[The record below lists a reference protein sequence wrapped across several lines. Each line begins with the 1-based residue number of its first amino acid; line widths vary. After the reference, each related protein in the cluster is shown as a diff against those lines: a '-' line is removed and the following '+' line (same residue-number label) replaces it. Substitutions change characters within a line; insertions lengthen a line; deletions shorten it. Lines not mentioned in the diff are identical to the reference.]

1 MQAPANKV
9 DATNGVRA
17 KISAMKKLAAS
28 RKFGETRRALH
39 RVRRRRPSD
48 IMLSILRKQSQQ
60 LEKELLEVRQQLN
73 KQKDEHEA
81 AIAEKD
87 AAIAALLAEKEEQ
100 QLAPNFCRAC
110 ARSTTAVEEEWQ
122 QVEAPPEP
130 QISTDELCGAL
141 DELKKKLR
149 STESKLTME
158 ELERSLAELR
168 VVTESSRVRRELTR
182 TIEGQRTAA
191 KAAADKAAKELE
203 EAQREAR
210 KVARDLASSAVE
222 VTELRAGNAR
232 RDEQIS
238 FLMQVHDASQECE
251 WVPVGAGG
259 AAAPPPAQ
267 WECNVCTLVNKAA
280 NTQCEVCGAPR
291 GA

>member
-1 MQAPANKV
+1 
-9 DATNGVRA
+9 
-17 KISAMKKLAAS
+17 
-28 RKFGETRRALH
+28 
-39 RVRRRRPSD
+39 
-48 IMLSILRKQSQQ
+48 MLSILRKQSQQ
-60 LEKELLEVRQQLN
+60 LEKELLETRQQLN
-73 KQKDEHEA
+73 KQKGEHES
-81 AIAEKD
+81 AIADKD
-87 AAIAALLAEKEEQ
+87 ARIAALLAEREEQ

-130 QISTDELCGAL
+130 PSTDVLCSAL

-182 TIEGQRTAA
+182 TIEGQQAAA
-191 KAAADKAAKELE
+191 KAAAEKAAKELE
-203 EAQREAR
+203 AAQRDAR
-210 KVARDLASSAVE
+210 MVARELASSAVE

-251 WVPVGAGG
+251 WVPVSARGAT
-259 AAAPPPAQ
+259 APPPAQ
-267 WECNVCTLVNKAA
+267 WECNVCTLVNQAA